1 MSAARETLLSGLFGR
16 SPTASLGTG
25 IESSTSYLF
34 PAIAIF
40 AGLVMVTV
48 LIYIGILQA
57 RNRPTLTLAN
67 PVDLWAPSNPVVV
80 DRLTVRNQMAAS
92 YSLALYLKLDA
103 VPDIRSTGSAVFTL
117 PGVMDFNYDAASE
130 TLALI
135 TRDASSDTVRVS
147 GFPLQ
152 RWNQLTITLEGR
164 TLDMYV
170 NGVLRQSALLKN
182 VPPSGNASIT
192 IVPNSVMGSAAYA
205 QIWPRRLTVAEVG
218 NNYVSTS
225 DSQGRPFVGNKLLEP
240 LQHIPNLFCP
250 GGDCNITT
258 PTASPAQQWEFP
270 YA

>member
-1 MSAARETLLSGLFGR
+1 MSTARETLVSGLFGR
-16 SPTASLGTG
+16 SPAASLGIG

-40 AGLVMVTV
+40 AGLVMVAV
-48 LIYIGILQA
+48 LIYIAVLQA
-57 RNRPTLTLAN
+57 RNRPTLTLTN
-67 PVDLWAPSNPVVV
+67 PVDLWEPSNPVIV
-80 DRLTVRNQMAAS
+80 DRMTVRNQMQAS
-92 YSLALYLKLDA
+92 YTLALYIKLDA

-130 TLALI
+130 TLALV
-135 TRDASSDTVRVS
+135 TRDISSETVRIS

-152 RWNQLTITLEGR
+152 RWNQLTLTLEGR
-164 TLDMYV
+164 TLDIYV
-170 NGVLRQSALLKN
+170 NGQLSQSALLNN

-205 QIWPRRLTVAEVG
+205 QVWSRRLTVAEVG

-225 DSQGRPFVGNKLLEP
+225 DSQGRPFIGNTLLAP

-250 GGDCNITT
+250 GGDCDVTT